1 MPSRPDQPSINSI
14 IESCSIMNALTV
26 DERAW
31 LAERSFIAYAERSE
45 VIWLAG
51 AESSFFAIG
60 GVGFVKMTRT
70 TPQGGEVAVELL
82 GPGQCFG
89 VLAALEGRAF
99 PLAAIAVTNTWYLKV
114 PTAALNELYGKNE
127 LLRDQML
134 RHIAPRLRKA
144 HDMMSRMSA
153 NKVEQRIA
161 AILFILMES
170 YGRSNSKGA
179 MRLSVPL
186 TRQDI
191 SEMAGTTVETC
202 IRVMSKWQKSGLV
215 TTDKQV
221 ITIRDVEGLQAV
233 LVE

>member
-1 MPSRPDQPSINSI
+1 
-14 IESCSIMNALTV
+14 
-26 DERAW
+26 
-31 LAERSFIAYAERSE
+31 
-45 VIWLAG
+45 
-51 AESSFFAIG
+51 
-60 GVGFVKMTRT
+60 MTRT
-70 TPQGGEVAVELL
+70 TPQGAEVAVELL

-99 PLAAIAVTNTWYLKV
+99 PLSAIAVTNTWYLKV
-114 PTAALNELYGKNE
+114 PTSALNELYAKND

-153 NKVEQRIA
+153 NKVEQRVA
-161 AILFILMES
+161 AVLFILMES

-179 MRLSVPL
+179 IRLSVPL